1 MTSSRFLGHQE
12 RLSGRLFL
20 YVMTHTL
27 PASPWFGGLQYLAD
41 DVLFLIFEWCDVT
54 TLGRLS
60 QVCRR
65 FTRLLNNDNVWSKL
79 TKCSLMTWHGSRLHS
94 GRYYISAKERCMI
107 SENWLRGKRK
117 EIRLVKYAFR
127 QLPWLQATYDRLWYS
142 SGSTIHC
149 TERRPDGCIVKRPLM
164 VLQGHHDD
172 VCRFI
177 YADSYII
184 SGGSDKSL
192 CVWKSDSGRR
202 ILRVTNSHDSSVN
215 CVGFSSDV
223 IVSGSRDSTVKL
235 WSLVSGRLQRTFTLE
250 DRVWS
255 IAGNSKART
264 FACGTAGINTAPLQ
278 VWDVESGSLLA
289 SLGVAPGYRRG
300 AGVLDIVYDE
310 PRTIVS
316 CGYDSCVCVFDTRT
330 NACVLKLGDPHDST
344 VYCISTDHNYG
355 IVSGTAR
362 HALVRL
368 WDQRS
373 GHSVQMYYVSGCNSP
388 VYSLVAELSCCYVAL
403 DQSIT
408 MLDFTVR

>member
-278 VWDVESGSLLA
+278 VWDVES
-289 SLGVAPGYRRG
+289 
-300 AGVLDIVYDE
+300 
-310 PRTIVS
+310 
-316 CGYDSCVCVFDTRT
+316 
-330 NACVLKLGDPHDST
+330 VLKLGDPHDST

-373 GHSVQMYYVSGCNSP
+373 GHSVQVHRQSSGSGSAQLFVRPPPRPMDGSRRPACND
-388 VYSLVAELSCCYVAL
+388 VINRLSIV
-403 DQSIT
+403 Q
-408 MLDFTVR
+408 TVNVTYKYNQYDDSMIQV